1 MAIKEDEKKEYFST
15 SKLQYFGT
23 KSKIKD
29 CDILPSEILLV
40 TDILNF
46 KQIH

>member
-23 KSKIKD
+23 KAKIKD
-29 CDILPSEILLV
+29 CDIIPSEILLAI
-40 TDILNF
+40 DIPNL